1 MIDPRLRARG
11 GERDVSS
18 PAIRR
23 EERSEIPASD
33 SKARTKSGASIAVL
47 HSGANGLCAPT
58 RAKVPHSGTDKY
70 NGIVSASPRARD
82 AAHTAKVTSP
92 RAICRTKCTL
102 AAVQAVRA
110 RARARGRSEMRA

>member
-23 EERSEIPASD
+23 EERSEIPVSD
-33 SKARTKSGASIAVL
+33 SKARTKSGTHRSRSCIPERMDSARQLALKSLIAGQINITVL
-47 HSGANGLCAPT
+47 FLRL
-58 RAKVPHSGTDKY
+58 RAH
-70 NGIVSASPRARD
+70 AMPRTPR
-82 AAHTAKVTSP
+82 KSP

-110 RARARGRSEMRA
+110 RARGRSEMRA